1 MGHKQV
7 WRAQN
12 MTEEKGEILIYFCII
27 YQILALYLINNTKSL
42 RENGKEMRKQEFQ
55 EFWAQKFS
63 KSLSQNGS
71 FLKVPSCSQS
81 LCGANPFRSPSK
93 VGSVTMPGERNEN
106 N

>member
-55 EFWAQKFS
+55 EF
-63 KSLSQNGS
+63 
-71 FLKVPSCSQS
+71 
-81 LCGANPFRSPSK
+81 
-93 VGSVTMPGERNEN
+93 
-106 N
+106 